1 MMYGWLSVN
10 KGVLVMKKGKI
21 VGYMLGNSNNVVARG
36 EQWCD
41 AGMPVYICASK
52 DVAQTILE
60 ESQRCVLDPKNVV
73 WTIIYRVHAKDI
85 KIDKYE
91 NNLMWTH
98 QGNKIIVDEPV
109 FYRNAPKISEQRL
122 LDNATHFAPYFSD
135 LINGRKRKVR

>member
-10 KGVLVMKKGKI
+10 EGILLMKKDMI
-21 VGYMLGNSNNVVARG
+21 VGYMLGNANHVVVRG
-36 EQWCD
+36 DQWCD
-41 AGMPVYICASK
+41 AGTPVYIFANK
-52 DVAQTILE
+52 NAARAALE
-60 ESQRCVLDPKNVV
+60 NSHRCVLEPNNVI

-85 KIDKYE
+85 QIDKYE
-91 NNLMWTH
+91 NNLMWTC

-122 LDNATHFAPYFSD
+122 LNNATCYAPHFSD